1 MTTAQIQQCKVCTK
15 RKFNPSIGLICG
27 ITMEKPIFEGNCDEG
42 ELDEAEAIRLQKLNE
57 AAQEEEVSSG
67 FFGAEKKGLQK
78 GVLGGAAMIAIAITW
93 FVLGLAANRIFFYP
107 PILFIIGVVALI
119 KGLIEGNYIGDK
131 KRQ

>member
-1 MTTAQIQQCKVCTK
+1 
-15 RKFNPSIGLICG
+15 
-27 ITMEKPIFEGNCDEG
+27 MEKPIFEGNCDEG